1 MDAQWAEM
9 ADARPVEL
17 EPDHTGVRK
26 KESNGTITLGLAC
39 HFRTLHALMHT
50 SKTATPSFLHTIYSN
65 I

>member
-26 KESNGTITLGLAC
+26 KESNGTKHLVLTC

-50 SKTATPSFLHTIYSN
+50 SKAATPSFLHTIYTN